1 MNIGIYGGSFNPPHR
16 GHFKVMEAVIKE
28 LGLEQL
34 FLIPS
39 SNPPHKPLPLGSPS
53 NEERFYMVDALADLL
68 TPSSREEKTSKKS
81 EKSSCVV
88 KTLDLEMQR
97 QGKSYTVDTLKVLRE
112 EHPSDEFWL
121 IMGEDML
128 FSFGDWAFPEEIAK
142 MANIC
147 TFPRSNKKASTEL
160 VAQSRK
166 VAEDFGCLVKVI
178 SVEDGVTASSTQVR
192 EQLTSQKFSPDLLP
206 CIAGRILSQG
216 SYGLQVSLGNLDLP
230 LLRSVVW
237 GEVKSKRVP
246 HIKGVE
252 DCCVK
257 LAAHWGEDETQ
268 ARRAGI
274 LHDLS
279 KYWSQEAHLAF
290 CDKYGYPL
298 TDLERETEKLL
309 HAKSGAA
316 YAKEILKEQEA
327 VWRAIDCHTTGKA
340 NMSALDKILY
350 LADYIEVNR
359 DFPELQTMRRLAY
372 EDLDKAVGLGL
383 QLALQEMN
391 QRNKVIHEQTLE
403 AYAQY
408 GS

>member
-1 MNIGIYGGSFNPPHR
+1 MNIGIYGGSFNPPHK
-16 GHFKVMEAVIKE
+16 GHYKVMEAAISQ
-28 LGLEQL
+28 LSLEHL
-34 FLIPS
+34 LLVPNK
-39 SNPPHKPLPLGSPS
+39 NPPHKTLPLGSPS

-68 TPSSREEKTSKKS
+68 TPSSRKEKKS
-81 EKSSCVV
+81 KDSGCQV
-88 KTLDLEMQR
+88 KTLDLELQR
-97 QGKSYTVDTLKVLRE
+97 QGKSYTVDTLKALRE
-112 EHPSDEFWL
+112 EYPHDEFWL

-128 FSFGDWAFPEEIAK
+128 FSFSDWVSPEEIAQ

-147 TFPRSNKKASTEL
+147 TFPRSDKAASTEL

-166 VAEDFGCLVKVI
+166 VAKDFGCLVKVI
-178 SVEDGVTASSTQVR
+178 SVEGGVTASSTVVR
-192 EQLTSQKFSPDLLP
+192 EQLLAQKFSPDLLP

-216 SYGLQVSLGNLDLP
+216 SYGLQVSLGNLGLP

-246 HIKGVE
+246 HIRGVE
-252 DCCVK
+252 DCAVK
-257 LAAHWGEDETQ
+257 LANHWGEDETL

-279 KYWSQEAHLAF
+279 KYWSHEAHLEF
-290 CDKYGYPL
+290 CDKYSYPL

-309 HAKSGAA
+309 HAKSGAV
-316 YAKEILKEQEA
+316 YAKEVLKESEA

-340 NMSALDKILY
+340 NMTALDKILY

-359 DFPELQTMRRLAY
+359 DFPELETMRRLAY

-408 GS
+408 GG